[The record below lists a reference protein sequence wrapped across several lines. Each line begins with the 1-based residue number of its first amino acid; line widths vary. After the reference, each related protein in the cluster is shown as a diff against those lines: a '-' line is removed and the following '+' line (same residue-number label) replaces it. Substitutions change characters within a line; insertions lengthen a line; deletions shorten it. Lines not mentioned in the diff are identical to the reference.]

1 MIDKNV
7 VWEHKT
13 RGTRF
18 MTSYKKGETYEDNEY
33 HKVIAENISYENGL
47 VLCKQVKA
55 KNIAS
60 FLADL
65 PKELRNPKTDT
76 YITNLIQD
84 K

>member
-13 RGTRF
+13 KGTRF

-47 VLCKQVKA
+47 VLCKQVEA
-55 KNIAS
+55 KNITS
-60 FLADL
+60 FLDGL
-65 PKELRNPKTDT
+65 PKKLRNPRTDA
-76 YITNLIQD
+76 YIVNLFRD

>member
-33 HKVIAENISYENGL
+33 HKVIGENLDYDDAL
-47 VLCKQVKA
+47 VLCKQVEA

-60 FLADL
+60 FLDDL
-65 PKELRNPKTDT
+65 PKELLNSRTKA
-76 YITNLIQD
+76 YIANMIQG